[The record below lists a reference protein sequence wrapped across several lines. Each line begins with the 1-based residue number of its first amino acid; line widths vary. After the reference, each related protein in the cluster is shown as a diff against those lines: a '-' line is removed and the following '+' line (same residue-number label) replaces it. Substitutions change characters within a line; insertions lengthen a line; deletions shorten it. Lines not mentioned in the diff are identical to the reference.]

1 MVKIIVDSTCDLP
14 DEIMDKYDIKL
25 LPLIV
30 NLNGRDFL
38 DKVTIKVDEVYDAM
52 RKGICPMTSQPT
64 PCSVYEL
71 FQDCISCGY
80 NFIYLAFSSKLSG
93 TYDTIYRIMQ
103 SLKGKCSNIK
113 MDIVDTKS
121 GSTATGLIALQA
133 AKMAKAGNSFD
144 TIVNAAK
151 DLSEH
156 VEHIFTI
163 NDLNWLIKG
172 GRISKGEAI
181 IGNIL
186 NIKPI
191 LHVNDGVM
199 EVIHKV
205 RGRKKALNTIM
216 DIIEERIR
224 DFPDQIIGISHADD
238 IETAKEL
245 QSMIENRIGDV
256 KIIINKIGSVLGS
269 HLGIGGVG
277 VFFFNQRNDLYI
289 G

>member
-30 NLNGRDFL
+30 NLNGKDFL
-38 DKVTIKVDEVYDAM
+38 DKVTIKVDQVYDAM
-52 RKGICPMTSQPT
+52 RKGICPMTSQPN
-64 PCSVYEL
+64 PRSVYQL
-71 FQDCISCGY
+71 FQDCISDGY
-80 NFIYLAFSSKLSG
+80 SFIYLAFSSKLSG
-93 TYDTIYRIMQ
+93 TYDTICGIMQ
-103 SLKGKCSNIK
+103 SFKEKYSNIK

-133 AKMAKAGNSFD
+133 AKMVEEGKNFETVVDATKELAQ
-144 TIVNAAK
+144 
-151 DLSEH
+151 H

-163 NDLNWLIKG
+163 DDLNWLIKG

-199 EVIHKV
+199 EVIQKV

-216 DIIEERIR
+216 NIIEDRISN
-224 DFPDQIIGISHADD
+224 FPDQIIGISHADD
-238 IETAKEL
+238 IETAMEL
-245 QSMIENRIGDV
+245 QSMIKDRIGDV

-277 VFFFNQRNDLYI
+277 VFFFNQRNELYVD
-289 G
+289 